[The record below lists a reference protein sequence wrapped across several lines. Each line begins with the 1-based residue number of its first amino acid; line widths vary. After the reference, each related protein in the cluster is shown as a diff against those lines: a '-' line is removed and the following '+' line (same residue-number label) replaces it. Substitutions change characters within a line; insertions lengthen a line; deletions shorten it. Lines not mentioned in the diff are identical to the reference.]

1 MATYGHPQPKAA
13 QVAAAAVCDC
23 LERKPATFDLI
34 VSCCFSAEA
43 TQIYEAEIEEHRT
56 SAQ

>member
-1 MATYGHPQPKAA
+1 
-13 QVAAAAVCDC
+13 
-23 LERKPATFDLI
+23 LERKPAAFDLI